1 MATAVGTK
9 LTVLN
14 PEGYPPRVDA
24 RGMAPA
30 LETLQGKRVFLVD
43 VGFENSDN
51 FMRQLHG
58 WFEEHEPG
66 IRTEVV
72 RMRDQHNPTRSCTG
86 GSRRRGTPRSSAS
99 APDRAARRRS
109 PAT

>member
-1 MATAVGTK
+1 MATAVETK

-14 PEGYPPRVDA
+14 PEGYPPKVDA
-24 RGMAPA
+24 TRDGAGAGDAAGQA
-30 LETLQGKRVFLVD
+30 LFLVD

-51 FMRQLHG
+51 FMAQLHG

-72 RMRDQHNPTRSCTG
+72 RMKDQHQPDPELYGRIAAEG
-86 GSRRRGTPRSSAS
+86 DAAIIGVGT
-99 APDRAARRRS
+99 
-109 PAT
+109 

>member
-1 MATAVGTK
+1 VSIATTTQTK
-9 LTVLN
+9 LTVLS
-14 PEGYPPRVDA
+14 PGGYPPKVDA

-51 FMRQLHG
+51 FMVQLHG
-58 WFEEHEPG
+58 WFEEHRPG

-72 RMRDQHNPTRSCTG
+72 RMRDQHQPDPELYGRIAAEG
-86 GSRRRGTPRSSAS
+86 DAAIIGVGT
-99 APDRAARRRS
+99 
-109 PAT
+109 